1 MKKRQRF
8 DGTMINVPSFSRMM
22 LFIMPRKNDALV
34 FFEQEI
40 DVTDTLE
47 YIHEVNRELIQKREV
62 LTLFELILCAGV
74 RTLVLRP
81 RINRFVSDYRFYQR
95 NRIEFSFVAKKE
107 ISDDGEEVT
116 VKIPFSPYETLETVA
131 IKAKHYIRTATSS
144 DGVTTEK
151 IVDFI
156 DRLPN
161 WAIKIV
167 ARGIDWL
174 DAKKIYLGELIETDP
189 MWCSVFFT
197 NVGSFGLD
205 APFHHLYERGNCPL
219 FVSVGKTRLVSV
231 LGADGTVLQ
240 RKKITIKI
248 TCDER
253 ISEGV
258 YMAKGLEIMK
268 KLIEDP
274 KALSQPPELNEAALS
289 ALALDPGTYLEN

>member
-1 MKKRQRF
+1 
-8 DGTMINVPSFSRMM
+8 M

-47 YIHEVNRELIQKREV
+47 YIHEVNRELVPKREI

-107 ISDDGEEVT
+107 ITDDGEEVT

-131 IKAKHYIRTATSS
+131 IKTKRYIRSATSAE
-144 DGVTTEK
+144 GVTTEK
-151 IVDFI
+151 IVDFV

-161 WAIKIV
+161 WAIKLV
-167 ARGIDWL
+167 AWGIDWL

-205 APFHHLYERGNCPL
+205 APFHHLYERGNCHL
-219 FVSVGKTRLVSV
+219 FVSVGKTRVVPELE
-231 LGADGTVLQ
+231 ANGTVKQ

-268 KLIEDP
+268 RLIEDP
-274 KALSQPPELNEAALS
+274 KSLSSPPELDQATLS
-289 ALALDPGTYLEN
+289 ELLLDPATYSGN

>member
-1 MKKRQRF
+1 MQKRQRF
-8 DGTMINVPSFSRMM
+8 DGTMIEVPPFSRMM

-47 YIHEVNRELIQKREV
+47 YIHEVNRVLVQKREI
-62 LTLFELILCAGV
+62 LTLFELVLCAGV
-74 RTLVLRP
+74 RTIALRP
-81 RINRFVSDYRFYQR
+81 RINRFISDYRFYQR

-131 IKAKHYIRTATSS
+131 VKTKHYIRTATSAQG
-144 DGVTTEK
+144 DTTEK
-151 IVDFI
+151 IVDVL
-156 DRLPN
+156 DKLPN

-167 ARGIDWL
+167 AWGIDWL
-174 DAKKIYLGELIETDP
+174 DAKKIYLGALIETDP
-189 MWCSVFFT
+189 MWCSAFFT

-219 FVSVGKTRLVSV
+219 FVSVGKTRVDLEMQ
-231 LGADGTVLQ
+231 ADGTVRQ
-240 RKKITIKI
+240 RKKITLKF

-274 KALSQPPELNEAALS
+274 RELSQPPELDEATLS
-289 ALALDPGTYLEN
+289 ALAIDTRTYQQS

>member
-1 MKKRQRF
+1 
-8 DGTMINVPSFSRMM
+8 MM

-34 FFEQEI
+34 FFEQEL

-47 YIHEVNRELIQKREV
+47 YIHEVNRELIQRREI

-131 IKAKHYIRTATSS
+131 VKTKRYIRTATSS

-219 FVSVGKTRLVSV
+219 FVSVGKTRLVPV
-231 LGADGTVLQ
+231 LGADGIVRQ

-274 KALSQPPELNEAALS
+274 KSLSLPPELSEAALS